1 MIIQEDFDKLK
12 QNDRI
17 EFLLRE
23 NRLDEK
29 KYGLHFNWGK
39 LALTLFALLGFII
52 ILGTQFCLGGLEET
66 AIEIFETLIPVTTI
80 IAFVIVLGLIWNTL
94 HQLLIFPKLDKE
106 LESYFFEEEKKKPK
120 K

>member
-17 EFLLRE
+17 EFLLRDD
-23 NRLDEK
+23 RLDK
-29 KYGLHFNWGK
+29 KKENSYFNWGALNWLFIAVVFFLII
-39 LALTLFALLGFII
+39 LAFQFEILENIEMVGVIILIAKII
-52 ILGTQFCLGGLEET
+52 IIVSVVNT
-66 AIEIFETLIPVTTI
+66 IFGIILNQIHNLI
-80 IAFVIVLGLIWNTL
+80 
-94 HQLLIFPKLDKE
+94 IFPKWDKK

>member
-17 EFLLRE
+17 EFLLRDDKLDKKKE
-23 NRLDEK
+23 NS
-29 KYGLHFNWGK
+29 YFNWG
-39 LALTLFALLGFII
+39 ALNWLFIGVIFFLII
-52 ILGTQFCLGGLEET
+52 ITFQLKILEN
-66 AIEIFETLIPVTTI
+66 IEIVGKLFLRIEGILII
-80 IAFVIVLGLIWNTL
+80 IVVNTFFGVIWNTI
-94 HQLLIFPKLDKE
+94 HEIVIFPKWDKE